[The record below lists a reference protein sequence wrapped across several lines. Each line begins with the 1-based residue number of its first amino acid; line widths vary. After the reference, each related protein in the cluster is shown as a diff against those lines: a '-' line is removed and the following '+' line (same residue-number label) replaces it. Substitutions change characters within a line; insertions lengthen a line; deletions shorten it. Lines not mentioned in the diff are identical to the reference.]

1 MMLGVRENGSLTR
14 RRVRVVLLASREI
27 RHAPVRFGLL
37 AGAIGLL
44 IFLVF
49 FQQTLLS
56 SLLNSFTGAL
66 QNQSGI
72 VLVYNSEARKS
83 LEASVLSPDVV
94 ARVAAVP
101 GVGQAGALGV
111 ATLTFLVNGQQLDVA
126 VIGAEPGKPGQPTKL
141 ISGRPAS
148 APGEGVASSEASG
161 IALGDTVTTAAGG
174 PPITI
179 VGLTEQSQFSVQ
191 PTLFVTFGTYTTLRK
206 AANPDATEVPPS
218 AAAVIPSAGVSP
230 TALAAAINTTV
241 PAVTALARSDAVAN
255 APGVSSTQ
263 GSFAI
268 VLALAVVVVALVTGF
283 FFLILTVQKT
293 PSLTL
298 LRAVGAPASYLVRG
312 LIQQVILVLG
322 VALLVAVGLLVTA
335 TAAVNAGL
343 PLTLEPRALVT
354 STIVIVG
361 LSLVGVAFSAWRM
374 LRIEPFQAVSR
385 PGLGGIE

>member
-94 ARVAAVP
+94 AKVAAVP

-218 AAAVIPSAGVSP
+218 AVAVIPSAGVSP

-322 VALLVAVGLLVTA
+322 VALLVAVGLLVAA

-361 LSLVGVAFSAWRM
+361 LS
-374 LRIEPFQAVSR
+374 
-385 PGLGGIE
+385 

>member
-1 MMLGVRENGSLTR
+1 
-14 RRVRVVLLASREI
+14 VVLLASREI
-27 RHAPVRFGLL
+27 RRAPARFGLL
-37 AGAIGLL
+37 AGAVGLL
-44 IFLVF
+44 MFLVF

-66 QNQSGI
+66 QNQSGT
-72 VLVYNSEARKS
+72 VLVYSFEARKS
-83 LEASVLSPDVV
+83 LEASVLSPDIV
-94 ARVAAVP
+94 AKVAAAP
-101 GVGQAGALGV
+101 GVDQAGPLGV

-141 ISGRPAS
+141 ISGRSAS
-148 APGEGVASSEASG
+148 APGEGVASSEAG
-161 IALGDTVTTAAGG
+161 AIALGDTVTTAAGG
-174 PPITI
+174 SPITI
-179 VGLTEQSQFSVQ
+179 VGLTQQSQFSVQ
-191 PTLFVTFGTYTTLRK
+191 PTLFVTFSTYTTLRK
-206 AANPDATEVPPS
+206 AANPDATEVPAS
-218 AAAVIPSAGVSP
+218 AVAVIPSSGVSP
-230 TALAAAINTTV
+230 KAVAAAINATV
-241 PAVTALARSDAVAN
+241 PAVTALTRSDAVAN

-263 GSFAI
+263 GSFAL

-293 PSLTL
+293 RSLTL

-322 VALLVAVGLLVTA
+322 VALLVAVGLLVAA

-343 PLTLEPRALVT
+343 PLTLEPRALLT

-361 LSLVGVAFSAWRM
+361 LSLLGVAFSVWRV

-385 PGLGGIE
+385 PGLGGVE